1 MDGLTKVYN
10 ASMSFRLS
18 RRRWVLLMG
27 SAPLFAQTVGQTA
40 AQTPT
45 PTAAPE
51 QRIEKAKNDVRE
63 VSDQLAAITLPM
75 SIEPAFRFVA

>member
-27 SAPLFAQTVGQTA
+27 SAPLFAQTA

-45 PTAAPE
+45 PTATPE